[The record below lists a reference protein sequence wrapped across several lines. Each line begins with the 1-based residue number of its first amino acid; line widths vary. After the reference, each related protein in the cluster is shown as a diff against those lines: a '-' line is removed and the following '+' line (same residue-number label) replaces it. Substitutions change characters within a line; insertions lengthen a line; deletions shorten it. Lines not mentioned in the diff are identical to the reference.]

1 MTGRARTKG
10 AAFGSF
16 RDLLDSFATTAEL
29 NRGDR
34 AHLRRWWDDGRANEE
49 WDKIFRVAREH
60 GKLVLPNL
68 FIREILT
75 ARPVAEAISA
85 RGKYRWRH
93 RAWAQKMEIL
103 ADFLEEPRADGMP
116 PVFPRSREL
125 AKMLRI
131 AAQAYRGHVEATRYT
146 PGVIRVSREAGAA
159 EIFASQVSHYLKEVT
174 GLWLDDQ
181 VAVLTEIAFPDVGDV
196 DPEHVKRLR
205 RSR

>member
-1 MTGRARTKG
+1 MTGRTCGAGGMTVEPTKNGTRFFGLLVNMASLCFRTCLSER
-10 AAFGSF
+10 F
-16 RDLLDSFATTAEL
+16 
-29 NRGDR
+29 
-34 AHLRRWWDDGRANEE
+34 
-49 WDKIFRVAREH
+49 
-60 GKLVLPNL
+60 
-68 FIREILT
+68 LT